1 MNGLNEEF
9 GTQIHI
15 DKIKIGFF
23 GDVNIKNVLINDHKK
38 DSLFYV
44 KNLRTNIINAAAWY
58 QGDLYFGK
66 VILDGFKMKMIN
78 YKGEK
83 FTNLDLFVE
92 AFEEENDTVPSD
104 FFLKINKAILK
115 NSHYLFY
122 DYNSPKYR
130 LAEFTQINGT
140 AKDLM
145 IKGPNVYADIK
156 SLALKDY
163 RGLYIKDLRGLF
175 SYTLKNILIQNTVII
190 TEKSRIE
197 GHIALRYKREDFSD
211 FNNKVLFD
219 VNIKKASIA
228 SADIKH
234 FYNELGKGLRF
245 HLNTK
250 IKGTLNDLTF
260 KRLDLEGNHGTEL
273 IGDINFKN
281 IFGKTVHQ
289 PFSMKGSLRKLT
301 LNSEGLIRLLPNLL
315 KDKLPEQIASLKDI
329 NARGDLYVTTDLI
342 DSDLELMTDLGAVH
356 ADFLINGFQNMDNAL
371 YKGVFQMDQFQ
382 LGELIQQKDLGK
394 VTSDLKIDGR
404 GFTQKTL
411 NTKIEGKI
419 ASIEYHNYRYTNID
433 LNGSFKMPVFEGIF
447 EVDDPNLKMSFDGL
461 VSIDG
466 KENQYVFQSEI
477 AHADLYEL
485 KWSKKDTISLL
496 KGSIDINMTGS
507 TIDNVYGKISIKN
520 ASYINPSEI
529 YEFNDFEIESRFDQ
543 QNIRTITVNSPDI
556 IQGELKGHFYFK
568 ELKKVIENSLG
579 GIYAN
584 YNPHKI
590 SNNQHLTFNFNIYNK
605 IIDIF
610 LPEVSFGKNT
620 MINGKIS
627 TADNDFKLNFIS
639 PELIAYKNYVYN
651 INLGI
656 DNKNPEYKTLL
667 SADSITSKRYKVSQF
682 VLKNSYDN
690 DTLRVS
696 TAFKGGKQMED
707 TYHLNLFHTIN
718 AKKQSVVGFKK
729 STVDFKSY
737 QWVINES
744 SESEN
749 TVVFGKTLD
758 KFVLN
763 NISATH
769 ANGFV
774 KLNGVVKDSTYKNL
788 QLSFKDVPV
797 DKITPTIDNLHFKGS
812 LNGVID
818 FVQEKQW
825 YKPTA
830 SININR
836 FSINDYD
843 LGRFDLDIKGD
854 PFLKNF
860 EINSK
865 IQNESL
871 ESLTAFGNISIEN
884 NQSLIDLDVKL
895 NDFNMATLSPLGGSV
910 VNNIEG
916 KLSGRT
922 SFIGPID
929 NPEVNGRFYIDEG
942 SLKVP
947 YLNVVY
953 KLDPKSVV
961 DVTGT
966 KFMFRNVNLYDQE
979 FKTPGK
985 LNGSIT
991 HEKFS
996 DWYIDLKVNANKLL
1010 VLDTQDSEEAVY
1022 YGKAFVL
1029 GEAKIK
1035 GPTHA
1040 LVIDVKAKS
1049 QKGTEIKIP
1058 INDSESL
1065 GDNTYIKFMS
1075 EKEKYHLN
1083 ENIQRKEVKE
1093 YKGLEMVFDFDI
1105 TPDAVIE
1112 VILDRQ
1118 SGHGLKGRGFGNI
1131 LLNINTLG
1139 KFNMWGDFLAHQGVY
1154 HFKYGGLIDKRF
1166 EVTSGG
1172 SIRWEGDPLRAILNL
1187 EAVYKTQANPSVL
1200 IDNPSFNRTVPVNVK
1215 IKLTDQLIKPE
1226 IDFIIDFPTVSSV
1239 LKSEIQYKLDEK
1251 NIRQTQAMYLLSSG
1265 GFLST
1270 TNAGQNAVTGNLF
1283 ERASGLLNDVLDDED
1298 SKFKVGVNY
1307 VQQNRTAY
1315 VKTEG
1320 RVGLTFSSQIN
1331 ERISVNGKFG
1341 VPTGGVSRSGVIG
1354 EGNVDW
1360 RLSKDNSL
1368 HARFFNRENDINYL
1382 GEVIGYTQG
1391 VGLNYQIEFNN
1402 FKSLLAKLKQ
1412 KQSPVPLDNQEIKL
1426 PDSFITP
1433 ERIEVP
1439 KKKADVDQL
1448 FEENIPVFE

>member
-15 DKIKIGFF
+15 DKIKISFF

-44 KNLRTNIINAAAWY
+44 KNLKTNIINAAAWY

-92 AFEEENDTVPSD
+92 AFEEENDTLPSN
-104 FFLKINKAILK
+104 FFLKINKVTLK

-122 DYNSPKYR
+122 DYNSTKHR

-163 RGLYIKDLRGLF
+163 RGLYIKELSGLF
-175 SYTLKNILIQNTVII
+175 SYTLKNILIQKTVLI

-197 GHIALRYKREDFSD
+197 GHVALRYKREDFSD

-219 VNIKKASIA
+219 INIQKGSLA
-228 SADIKH
+228 SADIKY
-234 FYNELGKGLRF
+234 FYQELGKGLQF
-245 HLNTK
+245 KFKTK

-260 KRLDLEGNHGTEL
+260 KHLDLEGSSRTEL

-281 IFGKTVHQ
+281 IFGKTAQQ
-289 PFSMKGSLRKLT
+289 PFSMSGDLRKLT
-301 LNSEGLIRLLPNLL
+301 LNHQGLLKLLPNIL
-315 KDKLPEQIASLKDI
+315 KDKLPEEIALLGDI
-329 NARGDLYVTTDLI
+329 SARGNMHVTENLI
-342 DSDLELMTDLGAVH
+342 DADLQVLTDLGVVQS
-356 ADFLINGFQNMDNAL
+356 DFLINGFRNINNAL
-371 YKGVFQMDQFQ
+371 YQGIFKTDQFQ
-382 LGELIQQKDLGK
+382 LGTLIHQKDLGK
-394 VTSDLKIDGR
+394 ITSDLKIDGR

-419 ASIEYHNYRYTNID
+419 SSVQYHNYQYKNID
-433 LNGSFKMPVFEGIF
+433 LKGSFKLPVFEGLVNI
-447 EVDDPNLKMSFDGL
+447 DDPNIKMSFDGL
-461 VSIDG
+461 VSVDG

-477 AHADLYEL
+477 AHADLYAL
-485 KWSKKDTISLL
+485 KWSKKDTVSLL
-496 KGSIDINMTGS
+496 KGNVDINMKGNS
-507 TIDNVYGKISIKN
+507 IDNVYGKISIKE
-520 ASYINPSEI
+520 ASYINPSEV
-529 YEFNDFEIESRFDQ
+529 YEFNDFEIESSFDP

-590 SNNQHLTFNFNIYNK
+590 SNNQHITFSFNIYNK
-605 IIDIF
+605 IIEIF

-627 TADNDFKLNFIS
+627 TANNDFKLNFIS
-639 PELIAYKNYVYN
+639 PELVAYKNHAFNV
-651 INLGI
+651 NLGI
-656 DNKNPEYKTLL
+656 DNKNVAYNTLL
-667 SADSITSKRYKVSQF
+667 SADSIRSKRYKVSQF
-682 VLKNSYDN
+682 SLKNSYDN
-690 DTLRVS
+690 DTLRVN
-696 TAFKGGKQMED
+696 TEFKGGKQMED

-718 AKKQSVVGFKK
+718 ARKQSVVGFNR
-729 STVDFKSY
+729 STVDFKAY
-737 QWVINES
+737 QWVINQA
-744 SESEN
+744 SEFEN
-749 TVVFGKTLD
+749 TVVFEKSLD

-797 DKITPTIDNLHFKGS
+797 DKITPTIENLNFKGS
-812 LNGVID
+812 LNGVVD

-830 SININR
+830 SINIDH

-843 LGRFDLDIKGD
+843 LGKFNLDIKGD

-865 IQNESL
+865 LQNETL
-871 ESLTAFGNISIEN
+871 ESLTAFGNIAIEN
-884 NQSLIDLDVKL
+884 NQSMIDLDVKL
-895 NDFNMATLSPLGGSV
+895 NDFNLATLSPLGGSV
-910 VNNIEG
+910 VNNIKG

-922 SFIGPID
+922 SFIGAID
-929 NPEVNGRFYIDEG
+929 NPDVNGRFYIDEG

-947 YLNVVY
+947 YLNMVY
-953 KLDPKSVV
+953 QLDTKSVI

-966 KFMFRNVNLYDQE
+966 KFMFKNVNIVDQE

-985 LNGSIT
+985 INGTISHQT
-991 HEKFS
+991 FS
-996 DWYIDLKVNANKLL
+996 DWYIDLKVNANKML

-1022 YGKAFVL
+1022 YGKAFVQ

-1065 GDNTYIKFMS
+1065 GDNTYIKFLS
-1075 EKEKYHLN
+1075 EKEKYRFN
-1083 ENIQRKEVKE
+1083 ETVNQKSVKE

-1118 SGHGLKGRGFGNI
+1118 SGHGLKGKGFGNI

-1139 KFNMWGDFLAHQGVY
+1139 KFNMWGDFLAHEGIY
-1154 HFKYGGLIDKRF
+1154 HFKYGGFIDKRF
-1166 EVTSGG
+1166 DVTSGG

-1283 ERASGLLNDVLDDED
+1283 ERASGLLNDVLEDED

-1307 VQQNRTAY
+1307 VQQNNTAY
-1315 VKTEG
+1315 VRTEG

-1341 VPTGGVSRSGVIG
+1341 VPTGGVSRAGVIG

-1391 VGLNYQIEFNN
+1391 IGLNYQIEFNN

-1412 KQSPVPLDNQEIKL
+1412 KQSSVPLDNQEIKL

-1433 ERIEVP
+1433 ESIEVP

-1448 FEENIPVFE
+1448 FKENVPVFE